1 MAGTPRLRSTAGCR
15 CLYGKPRYG
24 QILLS
29 FQKNGLFPM
38 FRGILQIRVHDM
50 AELAEPGLPLSDTEL
65 VVAVALVQAPA
76 QPLVAELLELLSEVL
91 GLEKYSQQM
100 MHLKV

>member
-1 MAGTPRLRSTAGCR
+1 
-15 CLYGKPRYG
+15 
-24 QILLS
+24 
-29 FQKNGLFPM
+29 
-38 FRGILQIRVHDM
+38 M
-50 AELAEPGLPLSDTEL
+50 AELAEPGLPLPDTEL

>member
-1 MAGTPRLRSTAGCR
+1 
-15 CLYGKPRYG
+15 
-24 QILLS
+24 
-29 FQKNGLFPM
+29 
-38 FRGILQIRVHDM
+38 M
-50 AELAEPGLPLSDTEL
+50 AELAEPGLPLQDTEL
-65 VVAVALVQAPA
+65 VVALVQAPA

>member
-1 MAGTPRLRSTAGCR
+1 
-15 CLYGKPRYG
+15 
-24 QILLS
+24 
-29 FQKNGLFPM
+29 
-38 FRGILQIRVHDM
+38 M

-65 VVAVALVQAPA
+65 VVAVALVLAPA